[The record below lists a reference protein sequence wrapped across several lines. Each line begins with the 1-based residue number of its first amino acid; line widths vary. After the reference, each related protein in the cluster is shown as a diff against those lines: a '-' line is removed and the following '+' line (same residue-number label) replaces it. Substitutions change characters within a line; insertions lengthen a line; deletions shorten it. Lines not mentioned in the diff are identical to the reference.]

1 MKPYRDAA
9 KTERRS
15 DRANLDALKKDAE
28 QQNPQLSS
36 NPYSRWQQK
45 QAIKRE

>member
-1 MKPYRDAA
+1 MR
-9 KTERRS
+9 
-15 DRANLDALKKDAE
+15 LKRNAE

-45 QAIKRE
+45 QAIKKEYAAAKAGSGAANTT